1 MLNLYLKI
9 YTLINQSS
17 LIDTNNKMFT
27 IKELLNKL
35 DCPINEVYIEKKKE
49 YIDNHILFIF
59 F

>member
-35 DCPINEVYIEKKKE
+35 DCLINEVYIEKKK
-49 YIDNHILFIF
+49 NT
-59 F
+59 